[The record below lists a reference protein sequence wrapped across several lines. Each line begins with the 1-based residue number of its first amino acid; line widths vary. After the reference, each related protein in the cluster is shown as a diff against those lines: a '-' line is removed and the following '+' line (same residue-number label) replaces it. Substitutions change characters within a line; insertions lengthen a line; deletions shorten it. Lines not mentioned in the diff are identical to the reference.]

1 MARINTES
9 QRTVLGIVRFSA
21 RAGVRVVRQSARY
34 RCFDP

>member
-9 QRTVLGIVRFSA
+9 QRTVLGIVRYGA
-21 RAGVRVVRQSARY
+21 RAGARAVRRSARY